1 MCSQAQR
8 YLKIN
13 AKTDAQLFRDER
25 GILLLIDNKQRK
37 SLRCRELQL
46 YKDTPRNLVPGFQ
59 NVGTLKLMDVFNL
72 PLKAMLYQSY
82 LTKNKMVFK
91 KLTVGK
97 IASTNLIHELQLRKS
112 LLTTIGGFSV
122 FKNT

>member
-1 MCSQAQR
+1 MCSQTQR

-25 GILLLIDNKQRK
+25 EILLLIDNKQRK
-37 SLRCRELQL
+37 SLRCREWQL
-46 YKDTPRNLVPGFQ
+46 YKDKPRNLVPGFQ
-59 NVGTLKLMDVFNL
+59 NVGKLKIMDVFNL

-97 IASTNLIHELQLRKS
+97 IASTNLTH
-112 LLTTIGGFSV
+112 
-122 FKNT
+122 

>member
-25 GILLLIDNKQRK
+25 EILLIYNKQRK
-37 SLRCRELQL
+37 SLRYRELQL
-46 YKDTPRNLVPGFQ
+46 YKDTPRNLVSGFQ

-91 KLTVGK
+91 NLTVGK
-97 IASTNLIHELQLRKS
+97 IASTNLTH
-112 LLTTIGGFSV
+112 
-122 FKNT
+122 

>member
-1 MCSQAQR
+1 
-8 YLKIN
+8 
-13 AKTDAQLFRDER
+13 
-25 GILLLIDNKQRK
+25 
-37 SLRCRELQL
+37 
-46 YKDTPRNLVPGFQ
+46 
-59 NVGTLKLMDVFNL
+59 MDVFNL

-97 IASTNLIHELQLRKS
+97 IASTEFNS
-112 LLTTIGGFSV
+112 LATNEEKLVNNNWWVLS